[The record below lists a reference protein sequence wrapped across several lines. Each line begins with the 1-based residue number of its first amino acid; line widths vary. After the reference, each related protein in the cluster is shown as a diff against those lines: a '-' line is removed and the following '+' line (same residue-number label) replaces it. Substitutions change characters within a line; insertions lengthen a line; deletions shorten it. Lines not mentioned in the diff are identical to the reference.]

1 MTQCM
6 LYKATVSGYVYANVP
21 KQGLNAAESADINK
35 QQFYGLLSNWSPAVA
50 SRPSGHI
57 DCVD

>member
-1 MTQCM
+1 M